1 MICRR
6 FMYER
11 YFHLQDQPF
20 RLTPDPA
27 YLYLGTKHREGF
39 AHLLF
44 AMREGSGFVAVTGEV
59 GTGKTTLVRALL
71 SETRGDSIAVGY
83 IFNPVLSPV
92 ELLQTINAELGIPS
106 RTTSKK
112 QLTDALNRFLLA
124 QKADGGRAVIIV
136 DEAQNLDREVL
147 EQLRLLSNLETETEK
162 LLQII
167 LLGQPE
173 LKELLD
179 RPDLRQLSQRVAIRW
194 QLDPLDRDETRKYVR
209 HRIRIAGGDETLFDA
224 KALDLLYDHSGGIPR
239 LVNIIAHRAL
249 LVAFTNGRSSV
260 GVDEVA
266 AAATE
271 LGESRIPLK
280 AAPPSWIYKA
290 AAGAGVTVAAA
301 LVALLLVAPLRD
313 DSTSATTHAPIAKRA
328 EPAREKTTPAKST
341 TEADGSA
348 AEVTKLEKRLQAS
361 DPYTTT
367 AAAAARLVELWTGKA
382 PASDETEAD
391 TLDVEAIGARR
402 TLSYLGA
409 KISPELLETIDL
421 PAIVELKTGAKGET
435 RFVLLEKL
443 SNGMAVVR
451 LDQPVSVSRP
461 AFKQLWTGVAHL
473 YWKDGESF
481 RRVLEKGAS
490 GPSIEKLQA
499 LLAEAGVLRASPS
512 GTYDDDTVT
521 AVTTL
526 QKSYGLPVDG
536 SLTPLTQIVLYNAA
550 ARFARP
556 SLTEKAGED
565 GEKAA
570 P

>member
-1 MICRR
+1 MICPR

-11 YFHLQDQPF
+11 YFNLRDQPF

-27 YLYLGTKHREGF
+27 YLYLGSKHREGF

-71 SETRGDSIAVGY
+71 AETRNDNIAVGY
-83 IFNPVLSPV
+83 IFNPVLSPT

-112 QLTDALNRFLLA
+112 QLIDALNRFLLA

-173 LKELLD
+173 LRDLLD

-194 QLDPLDRDETRKYVR
+194 QLDALDRHETHKYVK
-209 HRIRIAGGDETLFDA
+209 HRLRVAGGDENLFEA
-224 KALDLLYDHSGGIPR
+224 KALDLLYEHSGGIPR
-239 LVNIIAHRAL
+239 LINILAHRAL
-249 LVAFTNGRSSV
+249 LVAFTNGRPSV

-266 AAATE
+266 AAASE
-271 LGESRIPLK
+271 LGESRIPLRP
-280 AAPPSWIYKA
+280 ASPSWVYKA

-313 DSTSATTHAPIAKRA
+313 DSTSAPSPTPIAPRRTDASVKR
-328 EPAREKTTPAKST
+328 EPT
-341 TEADGSA
+341 ADTSA
-348 AEVTKLEKRLQAS
+348 AEVLKLEKRLIAT
-361 DPYTTT
+361 DPYVMT
-367 AAAAARLVELWTGKA
+367 AGSAARLVELWTGKQ
-382 PASDETEAD
+382 PAKNEVEAD
-391 TLDVEAIGARR
+391 VLDVEALGARR
-402 TLSYLGA
+402 GLSYLGA
-409 KISPELLETIDL
+409 RLTPELLESIDL
-421 PAIVELKTGAKGET
+421 PAIVELSTGVEGDT
-435 RFVLLEKL
+435 RFALAEKL
-443 SNGMAVVR
+443 LNGMVVIR
-451 LDQPVSVSRP
+451 LDKPVSVSQP
-461 AFKQLWTGVAHL
+461 AFRRLWTGVAHL
-473 YWKDGESF
+473 YWKDAESF
-481 RRVLEKGAS
+481 RRALAKGTS
-490 GPSIEKLQA
+490 GPAISKLQE
-499 LLAEAGVLRASPS
+499 LLSEAGVLRASPS
-512 GTYDDDTVT
+512 GTYDDDTAA

-526 QKSYGLPVDG
+526 QKSYGLPADG
-536 SLTPLTQIVLYNAA
+536 SATPLTQIVLYNAA
-550 ARFARP
+550 ARFERP
-556 SLTEKAGED
+556 SLTEDDGED
-565 GEKAA
+565 HGRS

>member
-1 MICRR
+1 
-6 FMYER
+6 MYER
-11 YFHLQDQPF
+11 YFHLRDQPF

-71 SETRGDSIAVGY
+71 GETRNDNIAVGY
-83 IFNPVLSPV
+83 IFNPVLSPI

-112 QLTDALNRFLLA
+112 QLIDALNRFLLA

-136 DEAQNLDREVL
+136 DEAQHLDRDVL

-173 LKELLD
+173 LRELLD

-194 QLDPLDRDETRKYVR
+194 QLDALDRDETRKYVR
-209 HRIRIAGGDETLFDA
+209 HRVKVAGGDEQLFDA

-239 LVNIIAHRAL
+239 LVNIVAHRAL
-249 LVAFTNGRSSV
+249 LVAFTNGRSAV
-260 GVDEVA
+260 GADEVA

-313 DSTSATTHAPIAKRA
+313 DSTSAPPTTPVAKRA
-328 EPAREKTTPAKST
+328 EPAQPKDTSA
-341 TEADGSA
+341 ADGSTG
-348 AEVTKLEKRLQAS
+348 EVTRLEKRLQAS

-367 AAAAARLVELWTGKA
+367 AAAASRLIELWTGKS
-382 PASDETEAD
+382 PPSTETEAD
-391 TLDVEAIGARR
+391 PLDVEAIGARR

-409 KISPELLETIDL
+409 KLTPELLETIDL
-421 PAIVELKTGAKGET
+421 PAIVELKTGDHGDT
-435 RFVLLEKL
+435 RYVLLEKL
-443 SNGMAVVR
+443 ANGMAVVR
-451 LDQPVSVSRP
+451 LDKPVSVSRP

-481 RRVLEKGAS
+481 RRVLEKGTS
-490 GPSIEKLQA
+490 GPSILKLQS

-512 GTYDDDTVT
+512 GTYDEDTVT